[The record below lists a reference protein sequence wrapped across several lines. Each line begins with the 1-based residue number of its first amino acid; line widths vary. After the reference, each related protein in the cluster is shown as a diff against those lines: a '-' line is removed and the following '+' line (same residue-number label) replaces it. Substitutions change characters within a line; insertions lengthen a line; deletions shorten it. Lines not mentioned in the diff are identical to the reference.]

1 MSSILK
7 SLGRTGLKGFGKF
20 GLTNGKNLLTAGKGV
35 AGLSMLNLAGV
46 EIPIISDV
54 FNSVADLF
62 GAEVGQGGL
71 IEVISNNPNL
81 LLIAIITIF
90 ILINK

>member
-1 MSSILK
+1 
-7 SLGRTGLKGFGKF
+7 
-20 GLTNGKNLLTAGKGV
+20 
-35 AGLSMLNLAGV
+35 MLNLAGV